1 MNVQINPFLY
11 GRPLYKS
18 FEKFVEERFEG
29 VIPFRRGGCS
39 TLNVQATA
47 SPDEHELFYP
57 RGCGGT

>member
-29 VIPFRRGGCS
+29 VIPLRRGGCS
-39 TLNVQATA
+39 THHAQVTA
-47 SPDEHELFYP
+47 SSDYRYQRKDLKTWE
-57 RGCGGT
+57 